1 MSVDSGDIA
10 QNVEQDLIRRKAARF
25 RQPSTHIPL
34 PEFASRYAPSQHR
47 KPMKD
52 SPRVRAIVCAGPL
65 LVLER
70 AGWPAV
76 KLSDLGGEYV
86 HNSRFAAITVSG
98 EQEWRQL
105 YSVLPLEEV
114 KRQAQL
120 FAAAPDLLG
129 SSSKAPK
136 RTGRKAASDEDERFL
151 DALRGA
157 V

>member
-1 MSVDSGDIA
+1 M
-10 QNVEQDLIRRKAARF
+10 
-25 RQPSTHIPL
+25 
-34 PEFASRYAPSQHR
+34 
-47 KPMKD
+47 
-52 SPRVRAIVCAGPL
+52 
-65 LVLER
+65 
-70 AGWPAV
+70 
-76 KLSDLGGEYV
+76 
-86 HNSRFAAITVSG
+86 TVSG

-151 DALRGA
+151 DEVRQKIQDLMSLGA
-157 V
+157 ITSADDFGRV